1 MSIALKKIYIQY
13 ILLPS
18 FFSLDVHRNLHK
30 ESWRKKERNKT
41 NILYTRVRIS
51 VLRKVVEG
59 LTKQKKI
66 LTVWLSVAVSGMKQ
80 KFRERS
86 RMETKERR
94 EVNKERSFWEDCL
107 WLFSLLSNLY
117 QLHWRSQRGF
127 QLSIPEHQLQSLLH
141 LTWVFLVETL
151 SLLSKIIAN
160 RLIG

>member
-59 LTKQKKI
+59 LTKQKKN
-66 LTVWLSVAVSGMKQ
+66 TDGM
-80 KFRERS
+80 
-86 RMETKERR
+86 TLCGC
-94 EVNKERSFWEDCL
+94 FWDEAEIQRKITDGDKRT
-107 WLFSLLSNLY
+107 S
-117 QLHWRSQRGF
+117 RSQ
-127 QLSIPEHQLQSLLH
+127 
-141 LTWVFLVETL
+141 
-151 SLLSKIIAN
+151 
-160 RLIG
+160 